1 MGMSGDTAL
10 VLAKSYVKK
19 TLQGQ
24 GALKGQDGFS
34 PTVKENPNNTDD
46 NYRLDVTDKN
56 GTFTTPNLKGA
67 DGSGSDYKQLKNK
80 PSIGGVELDGNK
92 TLDDLGIQQ
101 KIDEINSNLDNV
113 YESAFDGKLDAD
125 IHWVNGTIKGT
136 GDSST
141 VGNTATIISNSPYN
155 KTRRCAFYDLKSDMT
170 VKFLNTCV
178 LHYTK
183 VDSNDTILGNQV
195 NVTSD
200 FVLKKGRYA
209 LVFYIQ
215 DVSDLT
221 NYKISD
227 YINMYYDIPI
237 FDRVTAVEN
246 DISKNK
252 ESIDMLNLTTI
263 RYRTH
268 NTGFPT
274 SEKIWANYSASSVFN
289 HVIFQVSGGET
300 VTIKSGTT
308 QSTFYG
314 CLKTYSVPSNG
325 DSVDYSTES
334 RFTNRRECAKNNTVT
349 FDIPSDARY
358 LFIVCTYGNTD
369 TTPVICKIDGLDYAK
384 QFASNAIVDLIDSK
398 LSRTVRWCA
407 IGDSITE
414 GYISCEKEPK
424 YKLSKSDAWA
434 YKLAKITGW
443 ELTNNAIGGTG
454 FIRNHPDS
462 EDAGWNVV
470 KNIDF
475 TQFDFV
481 TIAYGVNDWKY
492 NCTLGTFNDDIE
504 NPTTIYGAM
513 RSTIETI
520 IASNPLCKIFIISPV
535 NCSAFGSESGN
546 WGISY
551 SFSNNGTLE
560 QIFEAEKTVAE
571 YYGIE
576 FIDMLHNS
584 IINRKNIKTCLIDN
598 VHPSADT
605 HTVMAHEIGGRLR
618 WKY

>member
-1 MGMSGDTAL
+1 MIKSNGITLNNEDYAFIPPAPSGEDRGGITESEYNNYNAAL
-10 VLAKSYVKK
+10 
-19 TLQGQ
+19 G
-24 GALKGQDGFS
+24 
-34 PTVKENPNNTDD
+34 
-46 NYRLDVTDKN
+46 DV
-56 GTFTTPNLKGA
+56 
-67 DGSGSDYKQLKNK
+67 SQLK
-80 PSIGGVELDGNK
+80 E
-92 TLDDLGIQQ
+92 DLG
-101 KIDEINSNLDNV
+101 NM
-113 YESAFDGKLDAD
+113 YESAFDGELVAD
-125 IHWVNGTIKGT
+125 ISWVNGTIAGT

-141 VGNTATIISNSPYN
+141 IGNTATINSNSPYN
-155 KTRRCAFYDLKSDMT
+155 KTRRCAFYDLKSDMN

-178 LHYTK
+178 LRYIK
-183 VDSNDTILGNQV
+183 VDSNDTILSTQV
-195 NVTSD
+195 NATSN

-227 YINMYYDIPI
+227 YINIYYDIPI
-237 FDRVTAVEN
+237 FGRVTTAEN
-246 DISKNK
+246 GVSANK
-252 ESIDMLNLTTI
+252 ESIDMLNLTPI
-263 RYRTH
+263 QSRTH

-274 SEKIWANYSASSVFN
+274 SEKIWENYTASSVFN

-314 CLKTYSVPSNG
+314 CLKTYSVPSKG
-325 DSVDYSTES
+325 DSVDYSSES
-334 RFTNRRECAKNNTVT
+334 GFTNRRECSKNNTVT

-414 GYISCEKEPK
+414 GYISCEEDPK

-454 FIRNHPDS
+454 FVRNHPDS

-492 NCTLGTFNDDIE
+492 NCILGTFNDDIE

-520 IASNPLCKIFIISPV
+520 IASNPLCKIFMISPA
-535 NCSAFGSESGN
+535 NCSVGGNESGN
-546 WGISY
+546 WGIGH

-618 WKY
+618 WK